1 MPQQQP
7 AAHRAGRE
15 MQEIF
20 SDDMKFRT
28 WRRLWLT
35 LAEAEAELGLPIS
48 GSQLGE
54 MREHLDDINYGFA
67 ALKER
72 ELRQDVAAH
81 LHAFAAQCPK
91 ARAVLALGAD
101 EAFVEENGELI
112 RLRAG
117 LMRIRI
123 LLANAVAA
131 AADFAERYQRLPC
144 RACGAPG
151 SAPVTL
157 GKRAAVWTGELLS
170 DLEAAE
176 HELAGLRLLGC
187 RGSSGTDDRLYALFR
202 GDMEKVE
209 TLQRLLAEKLGFAG
223 CYAVSTGYY
232 SRKVD
237 LRALQVLAGVA
248 VSVLRCANDMR
259 QLALDGELNTPRQA
273 LEKASGLARLVMQA
287 AALPAGVAG
296 AQCLEQ
302 KPQDEACRRA
312 AVPEAFLAADRMLV
326 LLIHGLE
333 NSEAHVRR
341 AAENLMLELP
351 FLAAGRI
358 VSLLVR
364 KGLEPERAR
373 LLVERHAAE
382 AEQALRDGAA
392 ENDLLRRIATD
403 PACRI
408 SPAELAAALRGEN
421 FTALAERQTAAL
433 LHDTVDPM
441 LAERK
446 RLLGLALQPDD

>member
-1 MPQQQP
+1 M
-7 AAHRAGRE
+7 
-15 MQEIF
+15 
-20 SDDMKFRT
+20 
-28 WRRLWLT
+28 
-35 LAEAEAELGLPIS
+35 
-48 GSQLGE
+48 
-54 MREHLDDINYGFA
+54 
-67 ALKER
+67 
-72 ELRQDVAAH
+72 
-81 LHAFAAQCPK
+81 
-91 ARAVLALGAD
+91 
-101 EAFVEENGELI
+101 
-112 RLRAG
+112 
-117 LMRIRI
+117 
-123 LLANAVAA
+123 
-131 AADFAERYQRLPC
+131 
-144 RACGAPG
+144 
-151 SAPVTL
+151 
-157 GKRAAVWTGELLS
+157 
-170 DLEAAE
+170 
-176 HELAGLRLLGC
+176 
-187 RGSSGTDDRLYALFR
+187 
-202 GDMEKVE
+202 
-209 TLQRLLAEKLGFAG
+209 
-223 CYAVSTGYY
+223 
-232 SRKVD
+232 
-237 LRALQVLAGVA
+237 
-248 VSVLRCANDMR
+248 
-259 QLALDGELNTPRQA
+259 
-273 LEKASGLARLVMQA
+273 
-287 AALPAGVAG
+287 
-296 AQCLEQ
+296 
-302 KPQDEACRRA
+302 
-312 AVPEAFLAADRMLV
+312 PEAFLAADRMLV